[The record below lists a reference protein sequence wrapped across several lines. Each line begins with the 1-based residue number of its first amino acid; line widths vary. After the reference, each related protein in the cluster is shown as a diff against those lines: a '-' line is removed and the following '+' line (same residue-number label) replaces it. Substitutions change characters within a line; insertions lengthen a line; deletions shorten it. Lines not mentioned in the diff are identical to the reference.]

1 MSRFPMLCL
10 ALCLAT
16 GTAAAGEGPPE
27 PSVTPLMTQPLQ
39 DYPGKEVAVIVVD
52 YPPGGADPVH
62 RHNAHGFVYVLQ
74 GSIVMGVRGGQPVTL
89 GPGQTFHEGP
99 DDVHTIG
106 RNASATEP
114 ARFLVFLLKNRGEAI
129 LTPQP

>member
-1 MSRFPMLCL
+1 MSRFPLLCL

-16 GTAAAGEGPPE
+16 DTAAARQGSPE
-27 PSVTPLMTQPLQ
+27 PGVTPLMTQPLR